1 MIIFKLKKKMF
12 DRLAKL
18 EWIALFT
25 SPALKE
31 MRVLTTSLQLIKNET
46 ETNHSLVTL
55 IFLRFIWIWALIDHV
70 W

>member
-1 MIIFKLKKKMF
+1 MF

-46 ETNHSLVTL
+46 ETNRRLVTL
-55 IFLRFIWIWALIDHV
+55 VFPHFIWIWALIDHV

>member
-1 MIIFKLKKKMF
+1 MF

-46 ETNHSLVTL
+46 ETNHRLVTL
-55 IFLRFIWIWALIDHV
+55 IFPRFIWLWALIDHV
-70 W
+70 C

>member
-1 MIIFKLKKKMF
+1 MF

-46 ETNHSLVTL
+46 ETNRRLVTL
-55 IFLRFIWIWALIDHV
+55 IFPRFIWLWALTDHV